1 MNKLI
6 PHRHIVIVPKTGSTW
21 RKQRQALLA
30 AIRREPNPEE
40 VASLHS
46 AGLTETAV
54 EFVKQQ
60 SAFVHKVTRKHSS
73 WMPTDRFDKT

>member
-1 MNKLI
+1 M
-6 PHRHIVIVPKTGSTW
+6 HIVLFCSETGETW
-21 RKQRQALLA
+21 RKQHQALLA
-30 AIRREPNPEE
+30 AIRREPNPGE

-60 SAFVHKVTRKHSS
+60 SAFVHKVILQLPKAVQTFLYNSVLLTGLK
-73 WMPTDRFDKT
+73 